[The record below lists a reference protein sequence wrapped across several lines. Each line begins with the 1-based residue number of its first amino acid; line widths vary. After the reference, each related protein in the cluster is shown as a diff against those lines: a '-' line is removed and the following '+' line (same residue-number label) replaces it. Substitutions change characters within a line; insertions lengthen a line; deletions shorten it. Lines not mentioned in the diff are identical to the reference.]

1 MKRIL
6 LLSLALLAALAM
18 PATAAK
24 KKPATVKVSK
34 GTTTLALDKGA
45 ADALTSLGITVAPIG
60 NAKAGEA
67 GIAFP
72 ITTGKLNAKT
82 YAGSIKHTGGLRLS
96 RGETVV
102 DLRNFTIQI
111 DAAPDLTA
119 LAGDQRASIADLDLG
134 EAEIKATKKTLSVGN
149 VTVALSE
156 LGANSLNAA
165 FQTDAF
171 KPGLVLGTAAVKT
184 RIVGSTKK

>member
-1 MKRIL
+1 MTRI
-6 LLSLALLAALAM
+6 ALLAVALAAVLAM

-24 KKPATVKVSK
+24 TKTTFVKVSK

-45 ADALTSLGITVAPIG
+45 ADALTSLGIAVAPIG

-72 ITTGKLNAKT
+72 ITNGKLNAKT

-102 DLRNFTIQI
+102 DLRNFTVRI
-111 DAAPDLTA
+111 DDAPDLTA
-119 LAGDQRASIADLDLG
+119 LAGDMRASIADLDLAD
-134 EAEIKATKKTLSVGN
+134 AEIKATKKTLSVGN

-184 RIVGSTKK
+184 RIVGTSKK